1 MHVAEGFPGLCFQLI
16 SPSCK
21 VLGVRVSCSGAECSV
36 ISLLSM
42 SLGQMKAASDLGR
55 TLPSGVASSV
65 WGSTE
70 LSLDGT
76 DDGGEYEGDLG
87 E

>member
-1 MHVAEGFPGLCFQLI
+1 
-16 SPSCK
+16 
-21 VLGVRVSCSGAECSV
+21 
-36 ISLLSM
+36 M
-42 SLGQMKAASDLGR
+42 SLGLMKAGSDLCL

-65 WGSTE
+65 LGSTE

-76 DDGGEYEGDLG
+76 DDGGEQEGDLG